1 MGHLVVSV
9 DGFGCHNGVGEQGRK
24 QGRKVTIVFSGQ
36 ARGFVKKGI
45 ALHRKEFSR
54 HVNSTDFEKPCLTF
68 SL

>member
-1 MGHLVVSV
+1 MSH
-9 DGFGCHNGVGEQGRK
+9 GVGEQGRK
-24 QGRKVTIVFSGQ
+24 QGRKMTIVFSGQ